1 MAFPPSL
8 HLCHRFLML
17 FLSHKIEGGK
27 KMNKIQSSESIAGK
41 RLVMITPLLD
51 ENVDK
56 GKISV
61 LKNQICEEH
70 EISYRTL
77 SRYLQAYLDF
87 GFEGLK
93 PKTGYKRSNSSL
105 PDNFDQ
111 VLEHAIILRREVPSR
126 SVNDIIRILELEG
139 FIAPETIKRSTLQ
152 RHLQSA
158 GFGQRQMK
166 MYSQKGAAAKRYQK
180 LHRSELW
187 QCDIKYGCHLP
198 IGKNGEMKQIYLSAF
213 IDDATRYVVSAKFYD
228 NQTIDIIEDSL
239 RSAIMSFGK
248 PKTLLSDNGKQYR
261 SEWLKTACN
270 RLGIRLKHCKPYAPE
285 GKGKIEFFNKRVDSF
300 LSEVA
305 LDKPSTLEALNESFD
320 LWLQD
325 YYHANPHSAIG
336 NISPGTAFRSD
347 KRPLTFVSAKA
358 LSEAFLRT
366 ETRRVDKIGCVSF
379 QGDKYEVGTH
389 LMGRTVEI
397 HYDPTWVDEIEIHH
411 KDFKAF
417 KAKRQIIGEDCY
429 NIDKKIMKSLEPI
442 TANGSRLLSALKVN
456 VTSEKV
462 NREIATR
469 FKDLGGVDHV

>member
-1 MAFPPSL
+1 
-8 HLCHRFLML
+8 
-17 FLSHKIEGGK
+17 
-27 KMNKIQSSESIAGK
+27 MNKNETPESIAGK

-51 ENVDK
+51 ENLGK
-56 GKISV
+56 GEIGV
-61 LKNQICEEH
+61 LKKQICEKH
-70 EISYRTL
+70 DISYRTL
-77 SRYLQAYLDF
+77 SRYLQAYLQF
-87 GFEGLK
+87 EFEGLK
-93 PKTGYKRSNSSL
+93 PKTGYKRSNSDL
-105 PDNFDQ
+105 PSNFDE
-111 VLEHAIILRREVPSR
+111 VIEHAIILRRENPSR

-139 FIAPETIKRSTLQ
+139 FVRPGLIKRSTLQ

-213 IDDATRYVVSAKFYD
+213 IDDATRFVVSAKFYD
-228 NQTIDIIEDSL
+228 NQTVDIIEDSL
-239 RSAIMSFGK
+239 RNAIMCFGK
-248 PKTLLSDNGKQYR
+248 PQKLLTDNGKQYR
-261 SEWLKTACN
+261 SEWLKKACN
-270 RLGIRLKHCKPYAPE
+270 RLGIRLTHCKPYAPE

-320 LWLQD
+320 IWLQD

-336 NISPGTAFRSD
+336 NISPATAFRGD
-347 KRPLTFVSAKA
+347 KAPLTFVSAET

-379 QGDKYEVGTH
+379 KGDKYEAGTH
-389 LMGRTVEI
+389 LMGRKVEI
-397 HYDPTWVDEIEIHH
+397 HYDPTWIDEIEIHH
-411 KDFKAF
+411 KDFKPF

-429 NIDKKIMKSLEPI
+429 NVDKKIIKALEPI
-442 TANGSRLLSALKVN
+442 TTNGSRLLSALKAN
-456 VTSEKV
+456 GTSEKINKEV
-462 NREIATR
+462 ATR